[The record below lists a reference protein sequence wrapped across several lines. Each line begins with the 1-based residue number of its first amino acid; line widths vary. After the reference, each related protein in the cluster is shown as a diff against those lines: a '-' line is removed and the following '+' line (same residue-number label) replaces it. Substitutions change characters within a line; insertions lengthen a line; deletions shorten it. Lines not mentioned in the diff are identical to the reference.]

1 MNVELREETNP
12 LIVDTRVFLHF
23 VMLSGPNLDFKTV
36 WNLVFYLFLF
46 LQILD
51 FQHPL
56 ELKLAVSPVS
66 SNISSLLNF

>member
-36 WNLVFYLFLF
+36 WN
-46 LQILD
+46 
-51 FQHPL
+51 
-56 ELKLAVSPVS
+56 
-66 SNISSLLNF
+66 